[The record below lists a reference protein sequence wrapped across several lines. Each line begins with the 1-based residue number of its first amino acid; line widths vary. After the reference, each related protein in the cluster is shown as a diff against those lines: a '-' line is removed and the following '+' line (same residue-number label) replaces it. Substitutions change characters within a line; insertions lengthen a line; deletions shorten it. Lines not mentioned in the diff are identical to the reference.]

1 MNTARRCRFG
11 NIVSA
16 ALRPIVVPAFEG
28 SLCQERIL
36 SGTRMG
42 QHDNRGVLGEVR
54 FPRAASGML
63 IWLRVTGMR

>member
-1 MNTARRCRFG
+1 MN
-11 NIVSA
+11 A
-16 ALRPIVVPAFEG
+16 APSVEVREYGWRSLAPDRGGGAEG
-28 SLCQERIL
+28 LLCQERIL

-63 IWLRVTGMR
+63 TWLRVTGMG